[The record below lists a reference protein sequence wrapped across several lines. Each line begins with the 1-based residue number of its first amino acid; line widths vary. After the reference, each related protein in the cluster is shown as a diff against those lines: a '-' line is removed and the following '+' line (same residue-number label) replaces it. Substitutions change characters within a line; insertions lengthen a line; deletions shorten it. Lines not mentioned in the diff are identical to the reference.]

1 VAGAASM
8 TYATFAAYNVI
19 GGALWVFICVGAG
32 YMFGNIDVVKNN
44 FELVV
49 IGIIAVS
56 ILPMVIELFRQ
67 WQAGKKIPE
76 P

>member
-1 VAGAASM
+1 
-8 TYATFAAYNVI
+8 
-19 GGALWVFICVGAG
+19 
-32 YMFGNIDVVKNN
+32 MFGNIAVVKKN

-67 WQAGKKIPE
+67 WQAGKKNPK

>member
-1 VAGAASM
+1 M
-8 TYATFAAYNVI
+8 TYGTFAAYNVI
-19 GGALWVFICVGAG
+19 GGALWVVACVGAG

-56 ILPMVIELFRQ
+56 ILPMVIEVFRQ
-67 WQAGKKIPE
+67 WQTGKKALKP
-76 P
+76 

>member
-1 VAGAASM
+1 
-8 TYATFAAYNVI
+8 
-19 GGALWVFICVGAG
+19 
-32 YMFGNIDVVKNN
+32 MFGNIDVVKEN

-67 WQAGKKIPE
+67 WQAGKKTSE